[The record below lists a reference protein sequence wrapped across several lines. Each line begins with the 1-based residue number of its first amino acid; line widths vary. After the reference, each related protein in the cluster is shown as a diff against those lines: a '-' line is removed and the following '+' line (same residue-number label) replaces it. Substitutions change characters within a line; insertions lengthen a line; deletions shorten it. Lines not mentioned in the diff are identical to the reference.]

1 MNHDFK
7 DKNKEVLSL
16 DKLYT
21 LENLEDSNKDP
32 SLPEYSFKGYIG
44 DIIPRAY
51 FTPILNS
58 LRDRLLSRE
67 ETSLLV
73 KSIGVI
79 KINGKL
85 IDRFYDDCTVV
96 LSQTSPKCTD

>member
-1 MNHDFK
+1 MNPDFK
-7 DKNKEVLSL
+7 DKNKEILSL

-21 LENLEDSNKDP
+21 IENLKDSNKDQ

-51 FTPILNS
+51 FTHILNS
-58 LRDRLLSRE
+58 LGDCLLNRE

-73 KSIGVI
+73 KSIGIV